1 VFKAVQIPWPGVL
14 YTAVLFNVLPLIA
27 IVTNSHMKLHA
38 KNMLIT
44 CFTRVIDTVYNIVC
58 CFL

>member
-1 VFKAVQIPWPGVL
+1 MFSAVQNPWPGVVL
-14 YTAVLFNVLPLIA
+14 PAVLFNVVPLLA
-27 IVTNSHMKLHA
+27 IVSNSNMKLHA
-38 KNMLIT
+38 KKMLIT